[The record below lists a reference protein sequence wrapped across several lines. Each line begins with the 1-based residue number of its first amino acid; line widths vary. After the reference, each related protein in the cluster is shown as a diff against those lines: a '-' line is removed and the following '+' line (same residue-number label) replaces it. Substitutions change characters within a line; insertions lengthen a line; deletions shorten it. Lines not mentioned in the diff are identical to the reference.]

1 MSAPLN
7 ILWLTCDEMKASAL
21 PTHGNA
27 FTSMPA
33 VDRLAREGV
42 VFENTF
48 CQIPKC
54 VPSRCSMLTGRY
66 PHVDGF
72 RTLRGRTC
80 APPFADTEEND
91 MVALYEDT
99 PNLIPLVRQAGYRT
113 CLLGKNHIV
122 EWNLHRK
129 WFDQTPSWDFERV
142 PKLEPREDML
152 RASYAGSVPRDFPL
166 DRHFD
171 AVTASEAIDFIR
183 GSNDRPFFGL
193 VDMSLPH
200 PSYHEFPTM
209 PAAGIPLADIPDAP
223 VAKLEEAPFVERC
236 LRESKD
242 LEHLSAEDRR
252 RIIRAYY
259 SMCEF
264 ADRQVGRILDAL
276 DESGFA
282 ENTLVIFTSD
292 HGDFA
297 AEHGCYEK
305 WDTAFYD
312 CITHVPLILRLPGR
326 FPAGRRV
333 RAMVELVD
341 LMPTVCELARIP
353 VPGYVQGKSLL
364 PVAGGTTDEHREF
377 AFCEGGVEPELAQRA
392 APAGT
397 SGTDPAKQQVLV
409 RFPEALFRA
418 KMIRT
423 EHYKYVYRIAG
434 GCEFYD
440 LKVDPD
446 ELVNRIDD
454 PLMADEILR
463 MKDRLLRHLVES
475 ESKMPEIGMCF
486 A

>member
-1 MSAPLN
+1 MSPPLN
-7 ILWLTCDEMKASAL
+7 ILWLTCDEMKSSAL
-21 PTHGNA
+21 PVYGNP

-33 VDRLAREGV
+33 VERLAREGV
-42 VFENTF
+42 VFENAF

-72 RTLRGRTC
+72 RTLRGRTSP
-80 APPFADTEEND
+80 PPFDETDIND
-91 MVALYEDT
+91 MVALYENT
-99 PNLIPLVRQAGYRT
+99 PNLIPLVREAGYRT

-142 PKLEPREDML
+142 PKLESREDMR
-152 RASYAGSVPRDFPL
+152 RASYEGPVPRDFSL
-166 DRHFD
+166 ERHFD
-171 AVTASEAIDFIR
+171 FVTASEAIDFIR
-183 GSNDRPFFGL
+183 TSNGRPFFGL

-209 PAAGIPLADIPDAP
+209 PAGGIPLEDIPEAP
-223 VAKLEEAPFVERC
+223 VARLEDAPFVERC

-242 LEHLSAEDRR
+242 LEHLSVDDRR

-264 ADRQVGRILDAL
+264 ADLQVGRILNAL
-276 DESGFA
+276 DEEGLA
-282 ENTLVIFTSD
+282 ENTLVILTSD

-305 WDTAFYD
+305 WDTSFYD

-326 FPAGRRV
+326 FPVGRRV
-333 RAMVELVD
+333 RSMVELVD
-341 LMPTVCELARIP
+341 LMPTLCELTGIP

-364 PVAGGTTDEHREF
+364 PVAVGTTDEHREF
-377 AFCEGGVEPELAQRA
+377 AFCEGGVEPELAYRA

-397 SGTDPAKQQVLV
+397 SGADPAKQQVLE

-423 EHYKYVYRIAG
+423 ERFKYIYRITG

-440 LKVDPD
+440 LQADPH

-454 PLMADEILR
+454 PLMAEEIRR